1 MEGPTFRVLNDQ
13 EMKDTL
19 PKLQVLAR
27 SSPEDKRILVCKLRE
42 LGEVVA
48 VTGDGNYTLMSR
60 SFYHRS
66 LLTGT
71 NDGPALK
78 AADIG
83 FSMGLS
89 GTEVAKE
96 ASQIVLMD
104 DNFAS
109 ILTALMWGRAV
120 NDAVRKFLQFQITVN
135 ITAVILTFISAMSN
149 AEMKSVLTAVQL
161 LWINLIM

>member
-1 MEGPTFRVLNDQ
+1 M
-13 EMKDTL
+13 
-19 PKLQVLAR
+19 
-27 SSPEDKRILVCKLRE
+27 
-42 LGEVVA
+42 
-48 VTGDGNYTLMSR
+48 
-60 SFYHRS
+60 S
-66 LLTGT
+66 LLTLIIGT

-135 ITAVILTFISAMSN
+135 ITAVILTFVSAVSN
-149 AEMKSVLTAVQL
+149 PNMKSVLTAVQL